1 MTLSV
6 NSIGFILGVFL
17 IALLCWYL
25 RTRIES
31 NPEPF
36 FLSLT
41 FFAFAGQFIKFAEST
56 ALVIARE
63 RVFPGYGKMVI
74 LVACGVGTVV
84 AQAYVLKVHMQITT
98 AHYTGLLDQYAKPG
112 HKDHVDRWANV
123 LLRITDVDFF
133 PGGYGWLKQFFPTKT
148 EPKLRS
154 RNLAVLAL
162 PSKEFRVSS
171 DGTGDGI
178 TAKLLEVPPTSQRRF
193 YWWSYVA
200 LCGLAW
206 LWFLLAMMLSP
217 QNH

>member
-6 NSIGFILGVFL
+6 NSIGFIVGVFL
-17 IALLCWYL
+17 IALGCWYL

-41 FFAFAGQFIKFAEST
+41 FFAFAGQFIRFAEAT
-56 ALVIARE
+56 TLLIATQ
-63 RVFPGYGKMVI
+63 RVFPGYGKMLI
-74 LVACGVGTVV
+74 LIACGCATVV
-84 AQAYVLKVHMQITT
+84 AQAFVLKVHMQITT
-98 AHYTGLLDQYAKPG
+98 AHYTWLLNEHRKPG
-112 HKDHVDRWANV
+112 RNSQVDRWANV

-133 PGGYGWLKQFFPTKT
+133 PGGYNWIKQFFPTKT

-154 RNLAVLAL
+154 RNLALLTL
-162 PSKEFRVSS
+162 PSKEFRVSP

-178 TAKLLEVPPTSQRRF
+178 NAKLLEVPPTRQRRF
-193 YWWSYVA
+193 YWWSYVV
-200 LCGLAW
+200 LCALAW